1 MPVFDFNNTP
11 DKKQECVC
19 TYTVLHSNE
28 KAATPE
34 RPMLVLDNSRREWKH
49 HSCGVFAN
57 QARQTAFEF
66 KEKDGTYPADILQV
80 DARFI
85 SLLKWLGEN
94 HISVR
99 LSGQNREEGYAVYK
113 IREVA
118 FGGGPSFLPR
128 TVFSSS

>member
-66 KEKDGTYPADILQV
+66 KEKDGTLSLIHI
-80 DARFI
+80 FI
-85 SLLKWLGEN
+85 SYALVIFEPIQQLARLLADL
-94 HISVR
+94 ISCQANICLLYTSRCV
-99 LSGQNREEGYAVYK
+99 
-113 IREVA
+113 
-118 FGGGPSFLPR
+118 
-128 TVFSSS
+128 

>member
-66 KEKDGTYPADILQV
+66 KEKDGTYPAGTCRLTPV
-80 DARFI
+80 SSAF
-85 SLLKWLGEN
+85 
-94 HISVR
+94 
-99 LSGQNREEGYAVYK
+99 LSGWG
-113 IREVA
+113 
-118 FGGGPSFLPR
+118 R
-128 TVFSSS
+128 TT